1 MKKRLVKNTGAF
13 LRKLL
18 IISCLCSTIAVGLVS
33 CAPKGEPLVPVTPA
47 WALGHI
53 VWEDEF
59 NTRDSLLGL
68 VRQYQE
74 HNIPVDGVI
83 IDSPWSTAYNDFI
96 WDTRLYPEPHD
107 MLSELD
113 RQGVHSLLWL
123 TGMVNTVSNDC
134 PVDKSANFDEAVA
147 KGYTVNGGEVFEW
160 WKGRGAHIDFTNPEA
175 VQWWYGQLD
184 RIMTGG
190 VYGFKVDQ
198 GEIGLPDS
206 VRTHIG
212 TISQREFRHYYYDA
226 MYDYVVSRRPGTGA
240 IVARP
245 YSFQGDGDCASRGK
259 LSVGWCGDFTGEWS
273 GLRHQIQNVYRSARD
288 GYGAVGVEIG
298 GYFGTPPGK
307 EELIRYT
314 QFAALTASMINGGG
328 HGPFENHLAW
338 WHGPDAEKAY
348 REAVSLHKMLVP
360 YFFSTLVDCGK
371 GGEPLLRQV
380 NLQEES
386 HLLGNDLFTKAI
398 TCEGG
403 TVQFTLP
410 REGRWVDWRTREI
423 FEPGTVI
430 SRTYG
435 LDEFPLFVREGSII
449 PVMDDGCLTLLITPG
464 PTAVQARFHLPL
476 GEDTSFTD
484 CRVSFDPVKGRINIK
499 ADTSGSWRIILNG
512 VDSAG
517 RISGCTESRYDPGT
531 RQLSIGVRG
540 RNVSVKCKSLKM
552 NVL

>member
-1 MKKRLVKNTGAF
+1 MMVTLACT
-13 LRKLL
+13 
-18 IISCLCSTIAVGLVS
+18 
-33 CAPKGEPLVPVTPA
+33 PKSEPLIPVTPA

-74 HNIPVDGVI
+74 HHIPVDGVI
-83 IDSPWSTAYNDFI
+83 IDSPWTTSYNDFI
-96 WDTRLYPEPHD
+96 WDTQLYPQPQE
-107 MLSELD
+107 MLGQLQEN
-113 RQGVHSLLWL
+113 GVHALLWL

-134 PVDKSANFDEAVA
+134 PVNKSANFDEAVT
-147 KGYTVNGGEVFEW
+147 KGYTVNGGEVFGW
-160 WKGRGAHIDFTNPEA
+160 WKGEGAHIDFTNPEA

-184 RIMTGG
+184 KIMTDG

-198 GEIGLPDS
+198 GETGLPDT

-226 MYDYVVSRRPGTGA
+226 LYDYVVSRRPGTGV

-245 YSFQGDGDCASRGK
+245 YSFQGDGDCASPEK

-273 GLRHQIQNVYRSARD
+273 GLQHQIQNVYRSAQD

-314 QFAALTASMINGGG
+314 QFAALTATMINGGG

-338 WHGPDAEKAY
+338 WHGPDAETAY
-348 REAVSLHKMLVP
+348 REAVLLHRTLVP
-360 YFFSTLVDCGK
+360 YIFSTLVDSGK
-371 GGEPLLRQV
+371 SGEPLLRQV
-380 NLQEES
+380 NFQEES

-403 TVQFTLP
+403 AVQFTLP
-410 REGRWVDWRTREI
+410 QEGRWVDYRTRARY
-423 FEPGTVI
+423 EPGTTL
-430 SRTYG
+430 SRTYA
-435 LDEFPLFVREGSII
+435 LDEFPLFFREGSIV
-449 PVMDDGCLTLLITPG
+449 PAALGEDRGLLITPG
-464 PTAVQARFHLPL
+464 PAAIQARFHLPL

-484 CRVSFDPVKGRINIK
+484 CRVSFDPVKGLIRIE
-499 ADTSGSWRIILNG
+499 ADTPGSWWIVLHDVISVG
-512 VDSAG
+512 P
-517 RISGCTESRYDPGT
+517 ISGCAVSHYDPHT
-531 RQLSIGVRG
+531 RQLAIRAQDNKVD
-540 RNVSVKCKSLKM
+540 VECKSLKM
-552 NVL
+552 NTL